1 MKELQAIQKAD
12 PAGFEVSVP
21 DESYAFLWEVDFF
34 DFEKGTPLAKDLQKV
49 RGGRITLHVAFPAD
63 FPSRPPYVRVIRPR
77 FAFRTGHVTIGGSI
91 CTEMLTSA
99 GWSSTMTMES
109 VLLSIRQNMVEGG
122 ARIASRGDQAY
133 STEDYSEAEAK
144 DAFDRMMRQH
154 GW

>member
-1 MKELQAIQKAD
+1 MVIHCH
-12 PAGFEVSVP
+12 VSSHI
-21 DESYAFLWEVDFF
+21 DM
-34 DFEKGTPLAKDLQKV
+34 
-49 RGGRITLHVAFPAD
+49 HVHVW
-63 FPSRPPYVRVIRPR
+63 RYM
-77 FAFRTGHVTIGGSI
+77 TMYGH
-91 CTEMLTSA
+91 M
-99 GWSSTMTMES
+99 WSSTMTMES